1 MELLLNEKFGAHW
14 HIKEISSMRER
25 RYIFFNSFTKYH
37 SIPST
42 NIFVDCF
49 CIPLSLIMSKLL
61 KMKTKFGMQ
70 SRHSHK
76 IPTDEEM
83 KVGIDHLSATMMS

>member
-1 MELLLNEKFGAHW
+1 
-14 HIKEISSMRER
+14 MRER
-25 RYIFFNSFTKYH
+25 RYTFFNSFTKYH

-49 CIPLSLIMSKLL
+49 CITFVFDYVEIIENEDKIWHAN
-61 KMKTKFGMQ
+61 
-70 SRHSHK
+70 RHSHK

-83 KVGIDHLSATMMS
+83 KVGIDHLSATMMF